1 MACPNKNT
9 PEWRVLEDA
18 LGVFGAYKVFIANG
32 YEIPSMTQVTE
43 FLDAINPIYDLEYN
57 QLSPSDVQ
65 IYQDQLEGY
74 TEKYGV
80 PVPKEMKEAV
90 QKLLMLQGEIIK
102 DDTGYKTAKTNKALE
117 RTTSYLESQN
127 DGYYKFEGDEALYDN
142 NREWGNQVDFIL
154 SEVIKGSTLEQ
165 TKAALVDYIT
175 KSGKSILLTEDVA
188 NKTFEI
194 MTKFRDKF
202 PGSVILTQMTFFN
215 EKVGLAGTADI
226 VVVNPDGSLRIFDLK
241 SSVNPTNYDPSSGRF
256 MPYKKGTFDNQYDRP
271 FKKSDGTK
279 RSSKK
284 ERHAAQLS
292 IYKGLA
298 TSQGFTFA
306 LDEELGIVPIQI
318 TNTSDS
324 VVTDLKEEPMFYLD
338 SSREFLEK
346 VLPAEDTS
354 EEVEIYTYTNY
365 DKLLDKVKKVLEA
378 RIMYLE
384 RKGPN
389 RAEKYLIS
397 QLKEKINTTEKTK
410 VITSFVKD
418 IHSLFV
424 GTTKYPGAVQQL
436 SRFIQDINDRKI
448 TDPSE
453 IITKMMTS
461 KETIEMF
468 RPIIAEIQGFIYG
481 EVGVADAK
489 PGSPLDMCN
498 KIIGAFNRIDL
509 LYKENINSVI
519 ASELTKSVSAKA
531 NTAFLKELKENEAI
545 MARLNPESAAYK
557 AREKRVNELK
567 RDIGEEG
574 VTFNTLLHAL
584 ENGSNRDIPFQDY
597 LLTPIISSSNPILA
611 LFGKTLKKAFEN
623 ARQISLITANQASLA
638 FKEYASKSTASKDN
652 VAAFNK
658 PFYTRVKVYDRG
670 SKSMVDKMAFIQ
682 EIDREAY
689 NIAESKM
696 WEQAGN
702 ITDPGAKNKFIES
715 WYAQNTEALPFE
727 DKVITNPKTGEKV
740 VIQKG
745 RKTLIEEKKELV
757 DRKIITER
765 EFDYWLKN
773 NQVEINGKMY
783 YSRDFSVPSKSKYG
797 DPRYNSIQSNP
808 AQKSYYDYLIST
820 YFKAQQRTPEGTRRG
835 YILPSIGKTSIDRLV
850 ENGAVNY
857 AKDSWRNLVKFTE
870 KDIQQF
876 GENVEGMKVIPVL
889 YTNNMPADDVSLDLI
904 SSILLFD
911 QASLKFQASNEAAAL
926 GEAALQSVKEAPPL
940 KTDVLGGRII
950 SEAAKK
956 AGITNWEQY
965 VKKNDGNNVAALLSA
980 FIDMQIYGITMID
993 SKVGILGKTVD
1004 LNKLANNL
1012 IAVGS
1017 FTQIGGNP
1025 IGSAA
1030 NYLQANA
1037 QVMIEAAAGD
1047 YFNAAE
1053 IAWAKLTYDRNVGN
1067 YVKDFAE
1074 PVNKSFIGQ
1083 LIDLWD
1089 PMQGE
1094 YLDKYGRKISQSTF
1108 KKLWSTDTWFFLQNQ
1123 GEHAIQV
1130 QTLLAML
1137 KRNKV
1142 KRTVNG
1148 KTEEI
1153 SMYDAYELGKDG
1165 VIKLKD
1171 GVQLE
1176 GNLSDNKLI
1185 DMDIQ
1190 NSLHAINKRL
1200 HGVYN
1205 NQDRVVAER
1214 HWYGRLLLM
1223 YKKFFVPGLKRR
1235 FKAFGIDQELG
1246 NITEGYYGTFFRIAR
1261 TQTMDMLKEL
1271 SPFSSS
1277 DNLTDLE
1284 KKNLLRA
1291 SRDMGMMMATG
1302 LIVML
1307 LASMYEGGDDED
1319 KKLLA
1324 YPLLFSMR
1332 LNQELSGFIN
1342 PLANYKLIKNPM
1354 ASQSVIEKV
1363 IRLGGQIFDPFET
1376 YDRRTG
1382 AWEKGDYKIIARIL
1396 KLFGLNKN
1404 TFTPEEIIKAM
1415 EMKF

>member
-9 PEWRVLEDA
+9 PEWKMLENT

-32 YEIPSMTQVTE
+32 YEVPSYNQLTE
-43 FLDAINPIYDLEYN
+43 FFDLINPIYGFEFN
-57 QLSPSDVQ
+57 QLNPSDIRIYENQ
-65 IYQDQLEGY
+65 LIDYQDN
-74 TEKYGV
+74 YGV
-80 PVPKEMKEAV
+80 PAPKALKESV
-90 QKLLMLQGEIIK
+90 EKLLYMQSK
-102 DDTGYKTAKTNKALE
+102 VSKTDAGYRVVSTNKPLE
-117 RTTSYLESQN
+117 RATEVIEAQDN
-127 DGYYKFEGDEALYDN
+127 GYYAFEGDETVYEN
-142 NREWGNQVDFIL
+142 NRQWGNQIDLIL
-154 SEVIKGSTLEQ
+154 SEIVLGKPLEQ
-165 TKAALVDYIT
+165 IKESLKQLAAKEGTQV
-175 KSGKSILLTEDVA
+175 LLSDAAIDSAFDTL
-188 NKTFEI
+188 
-194 MTKFRDKF
+194 TKFKENF
-202 PGSVILTQMTFFN
+202 PGSVILTQMIFFN
-215 EKVGLAGTADI
+215 EEAGIAGTADI
-226 VVVNPDGSLRIFDLK
+226 VVVDPTGTIRIFDLK
-241 SSVNPTNYDPSSGRF
+241 SSLNPTNYDPDTGRF
-256 MPYKKGTFDNQYDRP
+256 NSYKKDGFDNQYDRK
-271 FKKSDGTK
+271 FRKRDGTL
-279 RSSKK
+279 RASKK
-284 ERHAAQLS
+284 ERHTAQLS
-292 IYKGLA
+292 LYKGMA
-298 TSQGFTFA
+298 ISQGFTFPMQ
-306 LDEELGIVPIQI
+306 DELGIIPMHIKAT
-318 TNTSDS
+318 TNN
-324 VVTDLKEEPMFYLD
+324 VVTSVAGESIFYLD
-338 SSREFLEK
+338 ASREFLEK
-346 VLPAEDTS
+346 VSPEEDTS

-365 DKLLDKVKKVLEA
+365 DKLLNKVKKILEA

-418 IHSLFV
+418 IHALFV
-424 GTTKYPGAVQQL
+424 GTTRYPGAVQQL
-436 SRFIQDINDRKI
+436 NKFIQDINDGKI

-468 RPIIAEIQGFIYG
+468 RPIVEEIQAFISG
-481 EVGVADAK
+481 EVGTVNAK
-489 PGSPLDMCN
+489 PGSPLDMCD
-498 KIIGAFNRIDL
+498 KIIRAFNRIDL

-519 ASELTKSVSAKA
+519 ASELVKSASPKA
-531 NTAFLKELKENEAI
+531 NAAYLRELRENEAI
-545 MARLNPESAAYK
+545 MAKLNPESAAYK
-557 AREKRVNELK
+557 AREKRLNELK

-574 VTFNTLLHAL
+574 VTFKTLLHAL
-584 ENGSNRDIPFQDY
+584 ENGSNKDIPFVDY

-623 ARQISLITANQASLA
+623 VRQISLQTAREASLV
-638 FKEYASKSTASKDN
+638 FKEYASKSTASRDN

-670 SKSMVDKMAFIQ
+670 SKSLVDKMAFIQ
-682 EIDREAY
+682 EIDMDAY
-689 NIAESKM
+689 NKAESKM
-696 WEQAGN
+696 WEEASN
-702 ITDPGAKNKFIES
+702 ITDPASKSKFIET
-715 WYAQNTEALPFE
+715 WYSQNTEAIPYE
-727 DKVITNPKTGEKV
+727 DKIVTNPKTKEKII
-740 VIQKG
+740 IQKG
-745 RKTLIEEKKELV
+745 RKTLIAEKKELV
-757 DRKIITER
+757 DRRIITEK
-765 EFDYWLKN
+765 EYEYWLKN

-783 YSRDFSVPSKSKYG
+783 YSRDFSTPSKSKYG
-797 DPRYNSIQSNP
+797 DSRYNSIQSNP
-808 AQKSYYDYLIST
+808 AQKNYYDYLIST

-835 YILPSIGKTSIDRLV
+835 YILPSVAKSSIDRLV
-850 ENGAVNY
+850 ENGAINY
-857 AKDSWRNLVKFTE
+857 VKDSWRNLVKFTE
-870 KDIQQF
+870 RDIQQF

-889 YTNNMPADDVSLDLI
+889 YTNNMSADDVSVDLI

-911 QASLKFQASNEAAAL
+911 QASLKFQASNEAVAL

-956 AGITNWEQY
+956 AGITNWEKY

-980 FIDMQIYGITMID
+980 FIDMRIYNINVID
-993 SKVGILGKTVD
+993 AKIGVLGKTVD

-1012 IAVGS
+1012 MAFGS

-1030 NYLQANA
+1030 NSLQANA
-1037 QVMIEAAAGD
+1037 QVIIEAASGD

-1053 IAWAKLTYDRNVGN
+1053 IAWAKLTYDRNVNN

-1094 YLDKYGRKISQSTF
+1094 YLDKYGRKISASAF
-1108 KKLWSTDTWFFLQNQ
+1108 KKLWSTDTWFFLQSQ

-1165 VIKLKD
+1165 IIKLKD

-1205 NQDRVVAER
+1205 DQDRVVAER

-1223 YKKFFVPGLKRR
+1223 YRKFFPPGLKRR

-1246 NITEGYYGTFFRIAR
+1246 NVTEGYYGTFFRIAR

-1271 SPFSSS
+1271 SPFNSS

-1284 KKNLLRA
+1284 KKNLARA
-1291 SRDMGMMMATG
+1291 SRDMGMMLTTG
-1302 LIVML
+1302 LITMI
-1307 LASMYEGGDDED
+1307 LASMYEGGDDDD

-1342 PLANYKLIKNPM
+1342 PIANYKLIKNPM
-1354 ASQSVIEKV
+1354 ASQSVIEKI
-1363 IRLGGQIFDPFET
+1363 IRLVGQMFDPFET
-1376 YDRRTG
+1376 YDRKTG
-1382 AWEKGDYKIIARIL
+1382 AWEKGDYKIVARLL

-1404 TFTPEEIIKAM
+1404 VLTPEEVIKAM
-1415 EMKF
+1415 EMN